1 MSFNTLCFGTICV
14 MRYKF
19 KSLLFKLP
27 LRGFARRSEGS
38 TLMEF
43 AFAAPVLVTLVIAS
57 MEFGTIM
64 LTSTLM
70 ESSLREAARFGITGQ
85 QVQNRTRLE
94 EIIRIIDERTLGLV
108 DMTQANVDIL
118 VYPSFS
124 DIGRGEDYVDGNAN
138 GTYDVGETFTDEN
151 ANGAWD
157 ADIGAAGSGES
168 GDIVVYRL
176 RYDWQ
181 VMTPMATHFVG
192 TDGSIGLN
200 ASIVVRN
207 EPWDG
212 LINPG

>member
-1 MSFNTLCFGTICV
+1 
-14 MRYKF
+14 
-19 KSLLFKLP
+19 
-27 LRGFARRSEGS
+27 
-38 TLMEF
+38 MEF
-43 AFAAPVLVTLVIAS
+43 AFAAPVLVTLVIAA

-70 ESSLREAARFGITGQ
+70 EASLREAARFGITGQ
-85 QVQNRTRLE
+85 QVQNSTRLE

-108 DMTQANVDIL
+108 DMDQANVDVL

-138 GTYDVGETFTDEN
+138 GAYDVGETFTDEN
-151 ANGAWD
+151 GNGAWD
-157 ADIGAAGSGES
+157 ADVGAAGSGES

-176 RYDWQ
+176 RYNWPI
-181 VMTPMATHFVG
+181 MTPMATHIIG

-212 LINPG
+212 IVNPG

>member
-1 MSFNTLCFGTICV
+1 
-14 MRYKF
+14 MRHLF
-19 KSLLFKLP
+19 KSLVFDSLTLSPKL
-27 LRGFARRSEGS
+27 RQFSHRFAQRTDGS

-43 AFAAPVLVTLVIAS
+43 VFAAPVLVTLIIAS

-70 ESSLREAARFGITGQ
+70 EASLREAARFGITGQ
-85 QVQNRTRLE
+85 HVQNSTRLE

-108 DMTQANVDIL
+108 DMDQANVEVL

-138 GTYDVGETFTDEN
+138 GTYDLGETFTDEN
-151 ANGAWD
+151 ANGVWD
-157 ADIGAAGSGES
+157 VDVGAAGSGES

-176 RYDWQ
+176 RYNWQ

-192 TDGSIGLN
+192 TDGSVGLN

-212 LINPG
+212 LGNPG

>member
-1 MSFNTLCFGTICV
+1 
-14 MRYKF
+14 
-19 KSLLFKLP
+19 
-27 LRGFARRSEGS
+27 
-38 TLMEF
+38 MEF
-43 AFAAPVLVTLVIAS
+43 VFVAPVLVTLIIAS

-70 ESSLREAARFGITGQ
+70 EASLREAARFGITGQ
-85 QVQNRTRLE
+85 QVQNSTRLE

-108 DMTQANVDIL
+108 DMDQANVEVL

-138 GTYDVGETFTDEN
+138 GVYDLGETFTDEN
-151 ANGAWD
+151 ANGVWD
-157 ADIGAAGSGES
+157 VDVGAAGSGES

-181 VMTPMATHFVG
+181 VMTPMATHFIG

-212 LINPG
+212 LVNPG

>member
-1 MSFNTLCFGTICV
+1 
-14 MRYKF
+14 MRHLF
-19 KSLLFKLP
+19 KSLILASKARQLTH
-27 LRGFARRSEGS
+27 RFARRTDGS

-70 ESSLREAARFGITGQ
+70 EASLREAARFGITGQ
-85 QVQNRTRLE
+85 QVQNSTRLE

-138 GTYDVGETFTDEN
+138 GVYDVGETFTDEN

-181 VMTPMATHFVG
+181 VMTPLATHFIG

>member
-1 MSFNTLCFGTICV
+1 MGLMNRTAA
-14 MRYKF
+14 RA
-19 KSLLFKLP
+19 
-27 LRGFARRSEGS
+27 FAANKDGS

-43 AFAAPVLVTLVIAS
+43 AFAAPVLATVVIAA

-85 QVQNRTRLE
+85 QLPGKTRLE
-94 EIIRIIDERTLGLV
+94 RIIEIIDERTLGLI
-108 DMTQANVDIL
+108 DMTQAHVDVL

-124 DIGRGEDYVDGNAN
+124 DIGRGEAYVDGNAN
-138 GTYDVGETFTDEN
+138 GSFEVGETFTDEN
-151 ANGAWD
+151 GNGTWD
-157 ADIGAAGSGES
+157 EDIGAAGSGNS

-176 RYDWQ
+176 RYDWH
-181 VMTPMATHFVG
+181 VMTPVASRFIG
-192 TDGSIGLN
+192 QDGLLGLG

-212 LINPG
+212 LGN

>member
-1 MSFNTLCFGTICV
+1 
-14 MRYKF
+14 MRHLF
-19 KSLLFKLP
+19 KSLNLIPKVCQSTH
-27 LRGFARRSEGS
+27 GFARQTDGS

-70 ESSLREAARFGITGQ
+70 EASLREAARFGITGQ
-85 QVQNRTRLE
+85 QVQNSTRLE

-108 DMTQANVDIL
+108 DMAQANVDIL

-138 GTYDVGETFTDEN
+138 GAYDIGETFTDEN
-151 ANGAWD
+151 ANGTWD

-181 VMTPMATHFVG
+181 VMTPLATHFVG

>member
-1 MSFNTLCFGTICV
+1 
-14 MRYKF
+14 MRHLSKLQQF
-19 KSLLFKLP
+19 RAAIRLP
-27 LRGFARRSEGS
+27 LRRLCRREEGS

-43 AFAAPVLVTLVIAS
+43 AFAAPVLVTLVIGS

-70 ESSLREAARFGITGQ
+70 ESSLREAARFGITGLE
-85 QVQNRTRLE
+85 VQNRTRLE
-94 EIIRIIDERTLGLV
+94 EITRIIDERTLGLV
-108 DMTQANVDIL
+108 DMSQANVNIL

-138 GTYDVGETFTDEN
+138 GVYDIGETFTDEN
-151 ANGAWD
+151 GNGIWD
-157 ADIGAAGSGES
+157 ADVGTAGSGES

-176 RYDWQ
+176 QYDWQ
-181 VMTPMATHFVG
+181 VMTPIASHFIG
-192 TDGSIGLN
+192 TNGSIGLN

-212 LINPG
+212 LINPGG